1 MKAKQISSITTIP
14 LPLNEVFD
22 FFSKAENLNRI
33 TPPELHF
40 KILSEIHVPMFAGQL
55 IKYRIKLFGIPFYW
69 KTEISEWSPPIKF
82 VDRQLS
88 GPYAIWHHEH
98 RFREIEGKTEMTDT
112 VTYLSKGWILAPIIH
127 LLFVD
132 TKVKEIFAFR
142 EKKLHEIFGRN

>member
-1 MKAKQISSITTIP
+1 MKAKQISCITRIP

-22 FFSKAENLNRI
+22 FFSKAENLNHI

-40 KILSEIHVPMFAGQL
+40 KILSKTPIPMFAGQK
-55 IKYRIKLFGIPFYW
+55 IKYRIKLMGIPFFW
-69 KTEISEWSPPIKF
+69 KTEISAWNPPYLF
-82 VDRQLS
+82 VDKQLK

-98 RFREIEGKTEMTDT
+98 RFREIDGKTEMTDT
-112 VTYLSKGWILAPIIH
+112 VTYLSKGWILAPILH
-127 LLFVD
+127 RMFVD